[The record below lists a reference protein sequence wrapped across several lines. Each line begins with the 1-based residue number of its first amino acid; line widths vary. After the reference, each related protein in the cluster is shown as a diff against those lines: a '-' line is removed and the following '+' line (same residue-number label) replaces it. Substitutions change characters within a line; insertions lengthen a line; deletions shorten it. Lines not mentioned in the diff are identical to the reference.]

1 MQIASWKFWGS
12 IIVSFILGWG
22 LSYVSHTKSIQI
34 EDRRI
39 EESKDTRQSIS
50 ASTSEIKTGNVDQ
63 NGVPAYALET
73 LEYILEHDEA
83 PDGYVGGRT
92 FQNREGI
99 LPKSNS
105 SGKKYQYREWDVHP
119 KVDGQ
124 NRGAER
130 LVTSNEQDAYFTSD
144 HYRSFK
150 KIK

>member
-22 LSYVSHTKSIQI
+22 LSYVSHTKSIKI

-39 EESKDTRQSIS
+39 EESNDGRQSIS
-50 ASTSEIKTGNVDQ
+50 ANSAEVKTSDLDQ

-92 FQNREGI
+92 FQNREGL

-105 SGKKYQYREWDVHP
+105 SGKKYQYREWDVHA
-119 KVDGQ
+119 KVEGQ

>member
-1 MQIASWKFWGS
+1 MHIASWKFWGS

-39 EESKDTRQSIS
+39 EESKDARQSIS
-50 ASTSEIKTGNVDQ
+50 ATSPETKMGDVDQ

-83 PDGYVGGRT
+83 PDGYLGGRT
-92 FQNREGI
+92 FQNREGL

-119 KVDGQ
+119 KLEGQ
-124 NRGAER
+124 NRGTER
-130 LVTSNEQDAYFTSD
+130 LVTSNEQDVYFTND

>member
-119 KVDGQ
+119 KVEGQ

>member
-1 MQIASWKFWGS
+1 MQIASWKFWTS
-12 IIVSFILGWG
+12 IVVSFILGWG
-22 LSYVSHTKSIQI
+22 MSYISHTKSIKI

-39 EESKDTRQSIS
+39 EEPKSEEYALTATSSEKRTE
-50 ASTSEIKTGNVDQ
+50 STNQ
-63 NGVPAYALET
+63 NNIPPYVLET

-99 LPKSNS
+99 LPKSS
-105 SGKKYQYREWDVHP
+105 TSGKKYQYREWDVHP
-119 KVDGQ
+119 KVEGQ

-130 LVTSNEQDAYFTSD
+130 LVTSNAQDAYFTSD

>member
-22 LSYVSHTKSIQI
+22 MSYVSHTKSIKI

-39 EESKDTRQSIS
+39 EESKDARQSIS
-50 ASTSEIKTGNVDQ
+50 SSSPETKTGDLDQ
-63 NGVPAYALET
+63 NGVPVYALET

-92 FQNREGI
+92 FQNREGL